1 MMNRFLLRFVFEQ
14 DCTLVGHVSQEN
26 KAFVFFPPNISC
38 EKSESQISSW
48 EIHSPTIL
56 LALII
61 EKSLNGF

>member
-26 KAFVFFPPNISC
+26 KACFFPNISC
-38 EKSESQISSW
+38 EKFESQISSW
-48 EIHSPTIL
+48 EIHFPTIL

-61 EKSLNGF
+61 EKSLKGF